1 MCRLFGFRSVIHS
14 QVHQSLVRADNA
26 LMLQS
31 SSHPDGW
38 GVAWY
43 LERVPHVLRSL
54 NRAIDCKLFKKV
66 SGLVRSET
74 VLAHLRKATIGTLEV
89 VNTHPFQYGP
99 WTFAHNGNI
108 KGFSSCRKSL
118 HRQIDEPFRR
128 HILGETDSE
137 VIFFLIISHLYRLC
151 PEIPDQNLEHLTRAV
166 KDVRS
171 LIIQEAGPLHPN
183 DGGSPEENYLT
194 FVMTNGT
201 IMLALQ
207 GGKSLFY
214 STYKKKCSDREHCPW
229 LSHECEHPVESK
241 GKVNHLIFSSEPLEG
256 ENVWMPMPFGS
267 MLAIDSDFVLG
278 WY

>member
-43 LERVPHVLRSL
+43 LEGVPHVLRSL

-66 SGLVRSET
+66 SGMVRSET
-74 VLAHLRKATIGTLEV
+74 VLAHLRKATVGSLEV

-108 KGFSSCRKSL
+108 KGFNSCRKSL
-118 HRQIDEPFRR
+118 LKHIDEPFRR

-137 VIFFLIISHLYRLC
+137 LIFFLVVSRLFRLC
-151 PEIPDQNLEHLTRAV
+151 PELTDQNLNHLIQAV
-166 KDVRS
+166 NEARELIVR
-171 LIIQEAGPLHPN
+171 EAGPLYP
-183 DGGSPEENYLT
+183 DDQGPPEENFLT
-194 FVMTNGT
+194 FIITNGSL
-201 IMLALQ
+201 MLAFQ
-207 GGKSLFY
+207 GGKSLYY
-214 STYKKKCSDREHCPW
+214 STYKKKCGDREHCPW
-229 LSHECEHPVESK
+229 LAEGCEHPVPEH
-241 GKVNHLIFSSEPLEG
+241 GKVNHLIFSSEPLKG
-256 ENVWMPMPFGS
+256 ENVWLPMPFGS
-267 MLAIDSDFVLG
+267 MLAMDEKFVLK
-278 WY
+278 WT